1 MRVRLS
7 GDGAAHT
14 AWSHHPAADIS
25 RAVEDMATADDLG
38 EDLLVTKTVLQGD
51 EHGLGPR
58 HTPRLLHSAP
68 CVEGLDQ
75 DDNDVE
81 DIEAGRRRDG
91 VDGHR
96 PLRGIGPIARAHHE
110 PVTIDRVHVCLIRVD
125 KPDVAAALVER
136 ASDGRSQ
143 RSGADHADLHLLAS
157 TRYRI
162 DQRGRWC
169 FICCKCN
176 DPHDPIR
183 KSDNRR

>member
-1 MRVRLS
+1 MALSAPVATLMRSLSHLIPTMLSVGVVARLAFVNAAASCARRGVICPSSSPMRVRLS

-110 PVTIDRVHVCLIRVD
+110 PVTIDRVHVCLI
-125 KPDVAAALVER
+125 
-136 ASDGRSQ
+136 
-143 RSGADHADLHLLAS
+143 
-157 TRYRI
+157 
-162 DQRGRWC
+162 
-169 FICCKCN
+169 
-176 DPHDPIR
+176 
-183 KSDNRR
+183 